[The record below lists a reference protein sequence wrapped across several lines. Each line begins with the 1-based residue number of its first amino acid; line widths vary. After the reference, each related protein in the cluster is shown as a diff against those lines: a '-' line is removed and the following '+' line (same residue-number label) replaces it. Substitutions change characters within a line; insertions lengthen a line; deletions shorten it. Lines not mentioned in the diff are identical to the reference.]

1 MPALLLV
8 VTACAGTPQSDR
20 LANGGLNSLDL
31 PQRAEL
37 TDVPFFPQEAYFC
50 GPASLAMVL
59 AWSGVETDQDKV
71 ASQIYTPGKQG
82 TLTTDVLGGARRHGR
97 LAVKVDRL
105 DDILVEIAAGHPVI
119 VFQNLG
125 LEWVEQWH
133 FAVAI
138 GYDLEART
146 ITLHSGLDDRRVTP
160 LTTFEQTWRRG
171 DYWALVVLPPNDL
184 PATAGE
190 AETVE
195 AALGIERA
203 GRVNQAAIAYATIIE
218 RWPESSGAWLG
229 VGNIAYGRGDID
241 TAARA
246 FGRAT
251 VADPGF
257 GAAWN
262 NLAVVLAE
270 QGHRQAAI
278 QSAETAIATGNGDL
292 DEFRRT
298 LDEVSAGG

>member
-1 MPALLLV
+1 
-8 VTACAGTPQSDR
+8 
-20 LANGGLNSLDL
+20 
-31 PQRAEL
+31 
-37 TDVPFFPQEAYFC
+37 
-50 GPASLAMVL
+50 MVL

-105 DDILVEIAAGHPVI
+105 DDVLREIAAGHPVI

-125 LEWVEQWH
+125 LEWAEQWH

-138 GYDLEART
+138 GYDLEAGT
-146 ITLHSGLDDRRVTP
+146 IILHSGLDDRRVTP

-195 AALGIERA
+195 AALGIERT
-203 GRVNQAAIAYATIIE
+203 GHVDQAAIAYATIIE
-218 RWPESSGAWLG
+218 RWPNSSGAWLG

-246 FGRAT
+246 FRACHGGRSQSLAR
-251 VADPGF
+251 PGTI
-257 GAAWN
+257 WPWSWPSK
-262 NLAVVLAE
+262 
-270 QGHRQAAI
+270 AI
-278 QSAETAIATGNGDL
+278 ARPPFNRPKPPLPPATAISTS
-292 DEFRRT
+292 
-298 LDEVSAGG
+298 SA